1 MHEQKPFSHIS
12 FERTYSL
19 GASTLTVRF
28 GDITTSQADVLV
40 SSDDYHLSMGGGV
53 SRAILDAGGRSIA
66 VDASKWIPLCRGD
79 VAVTGAGVLSARF
92 VFHVVTI
99 GPRPGDASSWEE
111 SDDPVESVR
120 AATRRCI
127 ALARELGV
135 ESIAFPSLGSG
146 VAGIPTESVAAAM
159 ADAMAVELGSGE
171 PLRIELF
178 LAVKSW
184 QDDSDYL
191 GFFER
196 FSAAQSVAH
205 EVPGVAAPEPKEV
218 PERAKVVLESERA
231 IKELDEA
238 ERATADPTERD
249 AIVTRRADAAAA
261 STDAI
266 EHLRPV
272 RLFVSYAREDLEW
285 AKVFMNHLA
294 GLRLA
299 GLAVW
304 SDQLIDPGVRWE
316 KEILKFLDTADFAV
330 FLVTSSF
337 LGSTYC
343 VETEWKRA
351 QARWEADELRII
363 PVLLKAS
370 HWEPL
375 FGDIQILPGGALP
388 IVTTNPPPNHPGV
401 DESFLSVVMELSRQI
416 KRWQRSDSATLSD
429 DL

>member
-1 MHEQKPFSHIS
+1 MGEQKLFGGVS

-19 GASTLTVRF
+19 GTSSLTVRF
-28 GDITTSQADVLV
+28 GDITTSAAEVLV

-66 VDASKWIPLCRGD
+66 VDASKWIPLYRGD

-99 GPRPGDASSWEE
+99 GPQPGGGDAWAEA
-111 SDDPVESVR
+111 DDPVESVR

-159 ADAMAVELGSGE
+159 ADAMAAELGSGS
-171 PLRIELF
+171 PLRIEMY
-178 LAVKSW
+178 LAAKSW

-196 FSAAQSVAH
+196 FSAAQHVAR
-205 EVPGVAAPEPKEV
+205 EAPVVTTPPPKEV
-218 PERAKVVLESERA
+218 PERAKIVLEGERA
-231 IKELDEA
+231 IKELDD
-238 ERATADPTERD
+238 RLKDADPSERD
-249 AIVTRRADAAAA
+249 AIALERAERA
-261 STDAI
+261 SASEDAI
-266 EHLRPV
+266 QHMRPV
-272 RLFVSYAREDLEW
+272 QLFVSYAREDQEW
-285 AKVFMNHLA
+285 AEAFINHLA
-294 GLRLA
+294 GLRHA

-304 SDQLIDPGVRWE
+304 SDHLIEPGERWE
-316 KEILKFLDTADFAV
+316 PAILDRLDSADFAV
-330 FLVTSSF
+330 FLFSASF
-337 LGSTYC
+337 LGSSYC
-343 VETEWKRA
+343 VETEWARA
-351 QARWEADELRII
+351 CERADAGELQII
-363 PVLLKAS
+363 PVILKACM
-370 HWEPL
+370 WQPL
-375 FGDIQILPGGALP
+375 VGDLQVMPDNGDPVVSVPQRLDRPGP
-388 IVTTNPPPNHPGV
+388 
-401 DESFLSVVMELSRQI
+401 DEAFLSVVMELSRQI